1 MKSLKNKIRR
11 IFNLEN
17 LFDTG
22 EMEALL
28 NQLNSTKLEKASDEV
43 STDFMTKEMEA
54 SQRRYEEIIKKHEND
69 ND

>member
-1 MKSLKNKIRR
+1 MD
-11 IFNLEN
+11 N

-28 NQLNSTKLEKASDEV
+28 SQLNAAKLEKANDEV
-43 STDFMTKEMEA
+43 SSDFMTKEMEA
-54 SQRRYEEIIKKHEND
+54 SQRRYEEIIKKHEKD

>member
-1 MKSLKNKIRR
+1 MK
-11 IFNLEN
+11 LEN
-17 LFDTG
+17 LFDTN

-28 NQLNSTKLEKASDEV
+28 NQLNSSKLEKASDEV

-54 SQRRYEEIIKKHEND
+54 SQRRYEEIIKKHEKD

>member
-1 MKSLKNKIRR
+1 M
-11 IFNLEN
+11 EN

-28 NQLNSTKLEKASDEV
+28 SQLNSSKLEKASDEV

-54 SQRRYEEIIKKHEND
+54 SQRRYEEIIKKHEKD

>member
-1 MKSLKNKIRR
+1 M
-11 IFNLEN
+11 EN

-28 NQLNSTKLEKASDEV
+28 NQLNSSKLEKASDEV

-54 SQRRYEEIIKKHEND
+54 SQRRYEEIIKKHEKD